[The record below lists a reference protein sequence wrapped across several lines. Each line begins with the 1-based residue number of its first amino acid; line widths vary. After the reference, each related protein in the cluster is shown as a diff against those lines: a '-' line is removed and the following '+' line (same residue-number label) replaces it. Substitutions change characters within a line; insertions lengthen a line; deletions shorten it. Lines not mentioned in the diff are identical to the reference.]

1 MGHIYTKE
9 EIILYR
15 FKNNKVFIG
24 AFFTARYIGMRTE
37 EVFALTWNDTDLDKR
52 IIKINKIVYA
62 KDKEKRKMVFR
73 NY

>member
-1 MGHIYTKE
+1 
-9 EIILYR
+9 
-15 FKNNKVFIG
+15 
-24 AFFTARYIGMRTE
+24 MRTE
-37 EVFALTWNDTDLDKR
+37 EVFVLTWDDINLDKR